1 MKIKAINKMVN
12 SKEGVQTLLF
22 GNSKAVNWNV
32 RRRFR

>member
-1 MKIKAINKMVN
+1 MKINLTKKIVTT
-12 SKEGVQTLLF
+12 KEGVQTLLF

>member
-1 MKIKAINKMVN
+1 MKINVTKKMAT

-32 RRRFR
+32 KRRFR